1 MRICVDFQGIG
12 MDFNNYR
19 AETSDKTLKLFM
31 RIPHKFIGPNCVDEE
46 LANVQNDSDTVV
58 SVQQEDG
65 KHDLS
70 PIRR

>member
-1 MRICVDFQGIG
+1 
-12 MDFNNYR
+12 
-19 AETSDKTLKLFM
+19 
-31 RIPHKFIGPNCVDEE
+31 VDEE